1 MRNDDMVLEQVKGN
15 TWVLKSWEVIPLYKL
30 DAHRCILL
38 DTGLADQREALEGAL
53 QEAGLTCVGILGSHA
68 HIDHMGSHAYF
79 QRKYGATLAM
89 SLGEAAV
96 LHSRLGLNL
105 QNYNLS
111 ARQILDEPQLGDTM
125 CLADQIILPGDD
137 QVTLCGVTF
146 DIIHTPGHTIDH
158 ICVRT
163 PDHVLYLGDAIMTGR
178 TLFKSKFPYAFS
190 VQDYFDSLRRI
201 RTQPADWY
209 IAAHWGIYPE
219 ILSFVDM
226 EARFLSRR
234 MQEILDLVDG
244 VITAEEL
251 TSKICQVYQIDAHS
265 IVDLSYFER
274 ATRAYIFY
282 LMDRGHM
289 ESFMENNVILYRRLV
304 EKVPPEDVSGPGR
317 DRTIPRPGSLSLQL
331 LGLEGDR

>member
-1 MRNDDMVLEQVKGN
+1 MRNNDMVLEQVKGN

-30 DAHRCILL
+30 DQHRCILL

-53 QEAGLTCVGILGSHA
+53 HQAGLTCVGILGSHA

-79 QRKYGATLAM
+79 QRKYGARLAM
-89 SLGEAAV
+89 SLGEAA
-96 LHSRLGLNL
+96 LLASRLGLNL
-105 QNYNLS
+105 MDYNLS
-111 ARQILDEPQLGDTM
+111 ARQILDDPQLGDTM
-125 CLADQIILPGDD
+125 CLADQIILPDD
-137 QVTLCGVTF
+137 SQVTLCGVTF
-146 DIIHTPGHTIDH
+146 GLVHTPGHTIDH

-163 PDHVLYLGDAIMTGR
+163 PDNVLYLGDAVMTGA
-178 TLFKSKFPYAFS
+178 TLFHSKFPYAFS
-190 VQDYFDSLRRI
+190 VQDYFDSLRLI
-201 RTQPADWY
+201 RTQPADFY
-209 IAAHWGIYPE
+209 VVAHWGIYPE

-244 VITAEEL
+244 IITAEEL
-251 TSKICQVYQIDAHS
+251 TSKICQAYHIDAHS

-274 ATRAYIFY
+274 AARAYIFY

-289 ESFMENNVILYRRLV
+289 ESFMENNVILYRRLA
-304 EKVPPEDVSGPGR
+304 EKVPPEDVSVPGQ

-331 LGLEGDR
+331 LGL